1 MQCVTIFST
10 GRIFRLVLN
19 VMQLHALTQVAHPY
33 AVVDLSSTF
42 PVTVLTM
49 KTVLLCRMK
58 CRGRSHIS
66 RRIMSIARM
75 DKNRISSKLCIW
87 VRNEGMGMKGGGG
100 EDGGGWVK
108 RED

>member
-42 PVTVLTM
+42 PVRYSAYNEDCPFVPYE
-49 KTVLLCRMK
+49 V
-58 CRGRSHIS
+58 S
-66 RRIMSIARM
+66 RAEPHQPQ
-75 DKNRISSKLCIW
+75 NNVYCQ
-87 VRNEGMGMKGGGG
+87 
-100 EDGGGWVK
+100 DGQ
-108 RED
+108 E